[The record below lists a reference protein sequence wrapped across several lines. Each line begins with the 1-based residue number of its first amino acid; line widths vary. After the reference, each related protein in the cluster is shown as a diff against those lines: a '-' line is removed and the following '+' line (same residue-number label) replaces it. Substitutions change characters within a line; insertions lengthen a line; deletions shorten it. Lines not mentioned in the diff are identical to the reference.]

1 MNKNIFQVEKYLQS
15 KKSNTMTSKGFKS
28 TIYGCTC
35 DGIDRLVE
43 DIMLP
48 DLMCGEYLYFENMGL
63 YTGFI

>member
-1 MNKNIFQVEKYLQS
+1 
-15 KKSNTMTSKGFKS
+15 MTSKGFKS

-48 DLMCGEYLYFENMGL
+48 DLMCGEYLYFENMGAYRL
-63 YTGFI
+63 ALFNHEELFNGFSKPSIQ